1 MAQFKQCIL
10 NELTYYILETK
21 NFNAFLDFKAT
32 LYGQNRQF
40 PTFKYQKKTT
50 KFIINKVRSTNIDTL
65 FVTTPN
71 IGIFFS
77 PVKYIYITKPI
88 YLTLLMLYE
97 EYNSMQYYYEEHHIL
112 SNQKIVELT
121 DIDIEK
127 FKQKL
132 IFINYHQLLY
142 EPGVKILV
150 CLTGIGLGWVNYK
163 FEFENQ
169 TSITYITSYS
179 IENKFYLSPD
189 KLNSQYCLLNI
200 NDHISILD
208 NTLSKTIKKTKY
220 TSIDSLQLAKS
231 ILEYIDINDL
241 NDKIVISLK
250 QYIHNEF
257 LHYDTIIFQYDMTMN
272 FIDIILYTAYISR
285 ILQVN
290 LYIIIKSYD
299 IFNTQIN
306 SLYDWINIQHME
318 TFSLFLYEKNVMF
331 LENVYYN
338 FLTGKKIIFIDKTHI
353 LPNISN
359 NQKIVDIYTILS
371 KIVEL
376 KTLVTIFNI
385 KDNKLSTIL
394 NNTKIFINQKNLKF
408 DETSKTINI
417 MIDEHLH
424 IYGNKLYLY
433 GSLEITDFF
442 SKNCVQY
449 LINQEEH
456 SLCQLLSVYE
466 YYIFK
471 NNIII
476 PELKKGYEII
486 SDCEIVEYDLG
497 LL

>member
-285 ILQVN
+285 IL
-290 LYIIIKSYD
+290 L
-299 IFNTQIN
+299 
-306 SLYDWINIQHME
+306 
-318 TFSLFLYEKNVMF
+318 
-331 LENVYYN
+331 
-338 FLTGKKIIFIDKTHI
+338 
-353 LPNISN
+353 
-359 NQKIVDIYTILS
+359 
-371 KIVEL
+371 
-376 KTLVTIFNI
+376 
-385 KDNKLSTIL
+385 
-394 NNTKIFINQKNLKF
+394 
-408 DETSKTINI
+408 
-417 MIDEHLH
+417 
-424 IYGNKLYLY
+424 
-433 GSLEITDFF
+433 
-442 SKNCVQY
+442 
-449 LINQEEH
+449 LI
-456 SLCQLLSVYE
+456 
-466 YYIFK
+466 
-471 NNIII
+471 
-476 PELKKGYEII
+476 
-486 SDCEIVEYDLG
+486 
-497 LL
+497 